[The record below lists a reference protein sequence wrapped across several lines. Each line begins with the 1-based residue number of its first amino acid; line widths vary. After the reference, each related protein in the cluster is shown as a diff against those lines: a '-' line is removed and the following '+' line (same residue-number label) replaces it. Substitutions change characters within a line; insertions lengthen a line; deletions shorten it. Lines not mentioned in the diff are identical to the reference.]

1 MSVGAFCN
9 REVVIADKSTSLVEI
24 AQLMRQHHVGC
35 VVITESQSGNGN
47 NIPIGVITDRDIVL
61 EIVAPPLDLQAVAVG
76 DVMSRDLLLAREV
89 DGLWETLKR
98 MRSRGVRRVPVI
110 NDEKVLVGILTVDD
124 ILEILSNEFSELV
137 TLMNKERRKEEA
149 VRSQP

>member
-1 MSVGAFCN
+1 MSVGEFCN
-9 REVVIADKSTSLVEI
+9 REVVIADKTTSLVEI
-24 AQLMRQHHVGC
+24 AQLMRQQHVGC
-35 VVITESQSGNGN
+35 VVVTESQAEN
-47 NIPIGVITDRDIVL
+47 NIPLGIITDRDIVL
-61 EIVAPPLDLQAVAVG
+61 EIVAPQLDLESVAVV

-110 NDEKVLVGILTVDD
+110 NDERVLVGILTVDD
-124 ILEILSNEFSELV
+124 ILEILANEFSELV

-149 VRSQP
+149 VRAQP